1 MPDPVSRPPY
11 VPADTITPERDIT
24 HEHFRPGDQVT
35 VVKGAAGGELWGETM
50 TVVTPSWH
58 TATDEDGWRLRNPR
72 GGTRTFIT
80 AHPRYMI
87 HTSRLCRDC
96 LSHQRALED
105 RILPKIP
112 AAGGPVDCGWYTL
125 TELAQLVHTNDT
137 ARGGR

>member
-1 MPDPVSRPPY
+1 MPDPFSRPPY
-11 VPADTITPERDIT
+11 VPADTVTPERDIT
-24 HEHFRPGDQVT
+24 HQHFRPGDQVFI
-35 VVKGAAGGELWGETM
+35 VKGVAGAGLWGETM

-58 TATDEDGWRLRNPR
+58 TATDADGWRLRNPR
-72 GGTRTFIT
+72 GGARTFIT

-96 LSHQRALED
+96 LSHRRALED
-105 RILPKIP
+105 HILQKIP

-125 TELAQLVHTNDT
+125 TDLNQLVHTGDT